1 MARKRQS
8 AEKKIKAAPHVET
21 RCLLPLKIYVRTRN
35 LKGTERDRCGTPTEK
50 KGRGRSRRKETA
62 KTFSRSI
69 TKVSFFLYRTAP
81 YKIFTFYSSNLRK
94 RMVNMEAAA
103 TMGDPFLAGVQ
114 KHEKDATFHRRC
126 VFCV

>member
-1 MARKRQS
+1 MYALGTWKEQKGTDVERQPKKRDAGGV
-8 AEKKIKAAPHVET
+8 AEKKPRRRSHGASQK
-21 RCLLPLKIYVRTRN
+21 CL
-35 LKGTERDRCGTPTEK
+35 
-50 KGRGRSRRKETA
+50 
-62 KTFSRSI
+62 
-69 TKVSFFLYRTAP
+69 FLYRTAP